1 MKYVLL
7 AVLSL
12 SLSNAALG
20 QGHSIQY
27 SPPGGYGNVPFPGPG
42 RVSSMPPGGITGPHF
57 PQLPTP
63 PRRSTGPQP
72 SLVIVPWP
80 VYDSS
85 YIADHLGNDQQEDL
99 GQSSVTGS
107 SPAPPVLINQSLGP
121 TPEFLQPGTPNSKD
135 GAQAFVNAQCKEIR
149 PKTADEGRP
158 TIYLL
163 AFKDHRIVQAFGYWM
178 EVGTLHYVSVEYGLN
193 QVSLN
198 LIDRDL
204 SQRLNGERG
213 TAFNLPAAK

>member
-1 MKYVLL
+1 MKVVLL
-7 AVLSL
+7 ALLSL
-12 SLSNAALG
+12 SLSNAAFA
-20 QGHSIQY
+20 QRHSVHF

-42 RVSSMPPGGITGPHF
+42 RVSSVPPGGIRGSHF

-63 PRRSTGPQP
+63 ARRSTGPQP

-85 YIADHLGNDQQEDL
+85 YIADHLGNEQQEDL
-99 GQSSVTGS
+99 GQTSVTGS

-121 TPEFLQPGTPNSKD
+121 TPESLQPGTSNLKD
-135 GAQAFVNAQCKEIR
+135 GAEAFVNAQCKAIK
-149 PKTADEGRP
+149 PQAANEGRP

-204 SQRLNGERG
+204 SQRLNDERG
-213 TAFNLPAAK
+213 IAFSLP

>member
-1 MKYVLL
+1 MKCVLL

-12 SLSNAALG
+12 SLSNAAFA
-20 QGHSIQY
+20 QRHSVQY
-27 SPPGGYGNVPFPGPG
+27 SPPAGYGNVPLPGSG
-42 RVSSMPPGGITGPHF
+42 RVSSMPPGGITVSHF
-57 PQLPTP
+57 SQLPTA

-99 GQSSVTGS
+99 GQTSVTES
-107 SPAPPVLINQSLGP
+107 NPAPPVLINQSLGP
-121 TPEFLQPGTPNSKD
+121 TADSLQPGTSNPKD
-135 GAQAFVNAQCKEIR
+135 GAQAFVNAQCKAIK
-149 PKTADEGRP
+149 PQVADEGRP

-163 AFKDHRIVQAFGYWM
+163 AFKDHRIVQALGYWM

-193 QVSLN
+193 QVSVN

-204 SQRLNGERG
+204 SQRLNDERG
-213 TAFNLPAAK
+213 IAFNLPAAK